1 MTADGN
7 QKDNIRFARNMIR
20 LWTVV
25 ALTGNV
31 PDELARHLK
40 RTVGYIPR
48 EQKDAHIQ
56 IARWQKRIDFEERH
70 AVIREVVGH
79 ERDAGRA

>member
-7 QKDNIRFARNMIR
+7 QNEYKEFAQNMVR

-31 PDELARHLK
+31 PDQLAKHLT

-48 EQKDAHIQ
+48 EPGDAHRQ
-56 IARWQKRIDFEERH
+56 IARWRERLDFEERN
-70 AVIREVVGH
+70 AKIRKA
-79 ERDAGRA
+79 AGYE